1 MKLEG
6 TVRIHRT
13 ERWVL
18 LLFTVL
24 MLAFTYKVWLQ
35 PNRTFDAYFY
45 SYLISD
51 DVAAFKATP
60 GVPPDFVAMPD
71 QDYVVQEQFYTVKL
85 LFVALSRI
93 AANYV
98 GVLKAPTTVSAI
110 AYFWCGFVV
119 WFWLRDL
126 SVEATWRTLAALLI
140 MYTPFVT
147 DAAMM
152 GTPDLLCTVLLL
164 SATWL
169 LTCTRHAYLASAL
182 LVLSV
187 ATRTDCL
194 LLGGLLLLLAWWQKR
209 LTTVATV
216 IIGATMLMVYAG
228 ISMLGF
234 PHAQL
239 LDLVLENT
247 GRSSYWDALPHN
259 LLMPDV
265 ALLIPFILLSL
276 IPLKLRYQV
285 ELIWVCAASVVLRYL
300 LLPNLES
307 RYLVPQ
313 AIIVSVVAVA
323 AVLRTSSGQPSSHS

>member
-1 MKLEG
+1 MKIASS
-6 TVRIHRT
+6 VMSCRV
-13 ERWVL
+13 ERWAL

-24 MLAFTYKVWLQ
+24 MLACTYKVWLH
-35 PNRTFDAYFY
+35 PNRTFDSYFY

-51 DVAAFKATP
+51 DAAAFKATP
-60 GVPPDFVAMPD
+60 EVPPDFIAMPD
-71 QDYVVQEQFYTVKL
+71 QDYVVQEPFYSVKL

-98 GVLKAPTTVSAI
+98 GVLQAPTAVSAM
-110 AYFWCGFVV
+110 AYFLCGYVV
-119 WFWLRDL
+119 WFWLRSL
-126 SVEATWRTLAALLI
+126 SVDATWRTLAALLM
-140 MYTPFVT
+140 MYTPFVA

-152 GTPDLLCTVLLL
+152 GTPDLLCTLLL
-164 SATWL
+164 LLAAWL
-169 LTCTRHAYLASAL
+169 LTCTSHVYFAGAL
-182 LVLSV
+182 LILSV

-194 LLGGLLLLLAWWQKR
+194 LLGGLLLLLAWRQTR
-209 LTTVATV
+209 LNTIATA
-216 IIGATMLMVYAG
+216 IIGSVMLLVYAG
-228 ISMLGF
+228 ISRIGF

-247 GRSSYWDALPHN
+247 GQSSYWEALPHN

-265 ALLIPFILLSL
+265 ALLIPFVMLAL

-313 AIIVSVVAVA
+313 AIIVSVVALA
-323 AVLRTSSGQPSSHS
+323 AVLRSLSADSK